1 MPFAAALS
9 EHPLATHAT
18 GEVIGS
24 LLEQIGPAPDVVV
37 VFVTGAHLGALDDIC
52 AAVRA
57 TLTPGALIGTSVVS
71 LIGGPREVEEQA
83 AVSAWAG
90 RVATATAVRLEARP
104 LVDPD
109 HQRDHADHDE
119 RGPQAEVDGQA
130 AGHVGFLGLPE
141 HAGRPGSTLLLM
153 ADPSTFP
160 AEAFLDAAAVQLPG
174 LTVIGG
180 LAPASARQGANRLAV
195 DDQVHT
201 DGAVGLLLGPE
212 WPVATVVSQGCR
224 PVGDPFTVTRAE
236 RSMLYE
242 IAGTP
247 ALEKLRDVVAEL
259 GADDRSLA
267 AQGLHV
273 GRVIDDHQI
282 DPGRGD
288 FLIRNVRGGDPE
300 TGAIAVA
307 DQIEV
312 GATVQF
318 QVRDAISADEDLR
331 HLLAGTAADGA
342 LVFTCNGR
350 GTRLFDVADHDAAAV
365 GRALG
370 PVPLGGMFAAGEF
383 GPVGGGNFVHSFAAS
398 LALFRSR
405 EPGSAAFPGPVPG
418 R

>member
-109 HQRDHADHDE
+109 HARDHVDDDE
-119 RGPQAEVDGQA
+119 RGPQAQVEGQVDGQVDGQA
-130 AGHVGFLGLPE
+130 ADHVGFLGLPE

-224 PVGDPFTVTRAE
+224 PIGDPFTVTRAE

-247 ALEKLRDVVAEL
+247 ALGKLQEVVESAPPRDRA
-259 GADDRSLA
+259 LA
-267 AQGLHV
+267 RTALRM
-273 GRVIDDHQI
+273 GRVVDLRAREPD
-282 DPGRGD
+282 RGD
-288 FLIRNVRGGDPE
+288 FLIRALRGADP
-300 TGAIAVA
+300 TVGALAVA
-307 DQIEV
+307 DEIEV
-312 GATVQF
+312 GTTVQF
-318 QVRDAISADEDLR
+318 QVQDADAADEDLR
-331 HLLAGTAADGA
+331 ALMAGAAATSA

-350 GTRLFDVADHDAAAV
+350 GLHLFGEPDHDASVVVDTVGPAV
-365 GRALG
+365 A
-370 PVPLGGMFAAGEF
+370 GMFCAGEM
-383 GPVGGGNFVHSFAAS
+383 GPIGTRSFLHGLSAS
-398 LALFRSR
+398 VALFSD
-405 EPGSAAFPGPVPG
+405 PDAGP
-418 R
+418 

>member
-18 GEVIGS
+18 GEVVGS
-24 LLEQIGPAPDVVV
+24 LLEAVGPEPDLVVL
-37 VFVTGAHLGALDDIC
+37 FVTGAHLGALDDI
-52 AAVRA
+52 AATVRA
-57 TLTPGALIGTSVVS
+57 TLAPGTLLGVTAVSV
-71 LIGGPREVEEQA
+71 LGGGREVEEHA
-83 AVSAWAG
+83 AVSAWAA
-90 RVATATAVRLEARP
+90 RRAPAEAVRLRA
-104 LVDPD
+104 
-109 HQRDHADHDE
+109 HAGGDTVE
-119 RGPQAEVDGQA
+119 
-130 AGHVGFLGLPE
+130 FTGLPE
-141 HAGRPGSTLLLM
+141 NASQPGSTLILL
-153 ADPSTFP
+153 ADPGSFP
-160 AEAFLDAAAVQLPG
+160 LDPFLDGIARQLPD
-174 LTVIGG
+174 LRVIGG
-180 LAPASARQGANRLAV
+180 VASAVMAPGANRLAL
-195 DDQVHT
+195 DGSVHT
-201 DGAVGLLLGPE
+201 DGAIGALLGPE
-212 WPVATVVSQGCR
+212 WPVATLVSQGCR

-350 GTRLFDVADHDAAAV
+350 GTRLFGEPDHDASLVADLVGPAV
-365 GRALG
+365 AGMFCAGEVGPIGGRA
-370 PVPLGGMFAAGEF
+370 
-383 GPVGGGNFVHSFAAS
+383 FVHGFTAS
-398 LALFRSR
+398 VALFSD
-405 EPGSAAFPGPVPG
+405 PTS
-418 R
+418 